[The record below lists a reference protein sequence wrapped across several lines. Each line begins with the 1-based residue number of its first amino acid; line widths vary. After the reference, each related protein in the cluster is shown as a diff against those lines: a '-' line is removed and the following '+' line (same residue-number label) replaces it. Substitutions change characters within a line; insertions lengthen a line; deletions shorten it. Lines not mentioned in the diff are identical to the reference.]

1 MKKALVLI
9 LLLVVAVAV
18 WFFVFRKKDTADSGP
33 ELQPVS
39 VSQHSDG
46 FNQSFQKMLDNYYSL
61 TDAFINWDTTAV
73 NKAAMQLK
81 TSVDSLQMQDLQK
94 DTIIFE
100 TAGSYWTNA
109 QSDLGKMIAKNTIAE
124 KREVLNTLS
133 DNLYNLFRTV
143 RYDQAKVYWQEC
155 PMAFNETE
163 SGFWLSKT
171 DLVQNPYMGTKH
183 PKYGK
188 AMLECGGPKDTL
200 NFMASETN
208 K

>member
-9 LLLVVAVAV
+9 LLLVIAVAV
-18 WFFVFRKKDTADSGP
+18 WFFVFRKKETGDAGP

-46 FNQSFQKMLDNYYSL
+46 FNQSFQKMLDNYYTL
-61 TDAFINWDTTAV
+61 TDAFVNWDTSAV

-100 TAGSYWTNA
+100 TAGSYWNNA
-109 QSDLGKMIAKNTIAE
+109 QGDLDKMIAKNTIAE

-155 PMAFNETE
+155 PMAFNETQ

-171 DLVQNPYMGTKH
+171 DLVQNPYLGTKH

-200 NFMASETN
+200 NFMASQTN
-208 K
+208 

>member
-9 LLLVVAVAV
+9 LLLVIAVAV
-18 WFFVFRKKDTADSGP
+18 WFFVFRKKETGDAGP

-46 FNQSFQKMLDNYYSL
+46 FNQSFQKMLDNYYTL
-61 TDAFINWDTTAV
+61 TDAFVNWDTSAV
-73 NKAAMQLK
+73 NKAAIQLK

-100 TAGSYWTNA
+100 TAGSYWNNA
-109 QSDLGKMIAKNTIAE
+109 QGDLDKMIAKNTIAE

-155 PMAFNETE
+155 PMAFNETQ

-171 DLVQNPYMGTKH
+171 DLVQNPYLGTKH

-200 NFMASETN
+200 NFMASQTN
-208 K
+208 

>member
-9 LLLVVAVAV
+9 LLLVIAVAV
-18 WFFVFRKKDTADSGP
+18 WFFVFRKKETGDAGP

-46 FNQSFQKMLDNYYSL
+46 FNQSFQKMLDNYYTL
-61 TDAFINWDTTAV
+61 TDAFVNWDTSAV

-100 TAGSYWTNA
+100 TAGSYWNNA
-109 QSDLGKMIAKNTIAE
+109 QGDLDKMIAKNTIAE

-171 DLVQNPYMGTKH
+171 DLVQNPYLGTKH

-200 NFMASETN
+200 NFMASQTN
-208 K
+208 

>member
-9 LLLVVAVAV
+9 LLLVIAVAV
-18 WFFVFRKKDTADSGP
+18 WFFVFRKKETGDAGP

-46 FNQSFQKMLDNYYSL
+46 FNQSFQKMLDNYYTL
-61 TDAFINWDTTAV
+61 TDAFVNWDTSAV
-73 NKAAMQLK
+73 NKAAIQLK

-100 TAGSYWTNA
+100 TAGSYWNNA
-109 QSDLGKMIAKNTIAE
+109 QGDLDKMIAKNTIAE

-171 DLVQNPYMGTKH
+171 DLVQNPYLGTKH

-200 NFMASETN
+200 NFMASQTN
-208 K
+208 